1 MSATYFE
8 DEGMTVCISDE
19 AYRMYEADAAA
30 EIAAQDQAAKRHQ
43 ITCGALAAAT
53 LIFAAIELL
62 KQWSPT

>member
-1 MSATYFE
+1 MSATFDQTE
-8 DEGMTVCISDE
+8 DYTVCISDE

-30 EIAAQDQAAKRHQ
+30 EVAAQDQAAKRHQ

-53 LIFAAIELL
+53 LVFAAIELL